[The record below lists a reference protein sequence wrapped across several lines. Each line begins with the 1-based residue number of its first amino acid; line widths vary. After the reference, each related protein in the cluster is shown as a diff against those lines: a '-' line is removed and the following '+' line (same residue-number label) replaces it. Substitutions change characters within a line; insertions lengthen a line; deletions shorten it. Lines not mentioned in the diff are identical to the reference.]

1 MCAKSCLYLILSL
14 WFPLVINS
22 WKILRTSHSILSS
35 GRYLKNFDKLIFVLI
50 LLISLKELCERSDVA
65 VHLQSFINDNLILC
79 GPSTF
84 VISPYWKKASYVN
97 MGRDVFTLLIDW
109 LRLRLWHNQ
118 LCLNAGIKWP
128 MPDISCCLN
137 RSIKSI

>member
-1 MCAKSCLYLILSL
+1 MGTKSCLYLILSL
-14 WFPLVINS
+14 WFPLVIDS

-50 LLISLKELCERSDVA
+50 LLISWKELCERSDVA
-65 VHLQSFINDNLILC
+65 VHLQSFINDN
-79 GPSTF
+79 F
-84 VISPYWKKASYVN
+84 VWAKHFCYQSLLKKASYVN

>member
-1 MCAKSCLYLILSL
+1 MCTKSCLYLILSL

-84 VISPYWKKASYVN
+84 VISPYWKKLAMSIWE
-97 MGRDVFTLLIDW
+97 GTSLLIDW
-109 LRLRLWHNQ
+109 LRLGLWHNQ